1 MKIKLVVTCP
11 ECDTEIEHTS
21 LFLTNSKDDVPEVDV
36 YQFEQTS
43 WYCSN
48 CGKTWCIG
56 DIDLIDS
63 EEL

>member
-1 MKIKLVVTCP
+1 MKIKLIVTCP
-11 ECDTEIEHTS
+11 DCGTEIDHTILS
-21 LFLTNSKDDVPEVDV
+21 MFENCTPIIDIF
-36 YQFEQTS
+36 QFEQTS

-48 CGKTWCIG
+48 CDKTWCIG